1 MLILYDVY
9 LHVCIMKSQL
19 CTCYPRPVTTDF
31 TYFET
36 VLYTYDP
43 RPIIAELASHREDST
58 GEYNMDT
65 DLGPLSR
72 PGIPGP
78 EKRGAL

>member
-1 MLILYDVY
+1 MILGQSLQIFTCFETVLY
-9 LHVCIMKSQL
+9 
-19 CTCYPRPVTTDF
+19 TCYPRPVT
-31 TYFET
+31 
-36 VLYTYDP
+36 
-43 RPIIAELASHREDST
+43 AELATHREDST

-78 EKRGAL
+78 QKRGAL